1 MLGAVS
7 QLSNLEKINIM
18 PFESSIIFIRAEEFV
33 LQIYLV
39 EEKQMLQGL
48 ILRATDSTNTFL
60 RENKAFYSWDFS
72 TALPGANCL
81 E

>member
-1 MLGAVS
+1 MKKENHRDIQHSDVWR
-7 QLSNLEKINIM
+7 IH
-18 PFESSIIFIRAEEFV
+18 FV
-33 LQIYLV
+33 LERRRLKIT
-39 EEKQMLQGL
+39 GHTWSL